1 MYKFW
6 QLHFKMVDE
15 MSCLAFVF
23 NSLDRPTGITDLFYK
38 RDLVYTEAFTYQCA
52 REREREMKM
61 SQPKAWV
68 RLILQ
73 LNASLTLGLLES

>member
-52 REREREMKM
+52 RERDENEPAQGVGEAHIATQCQ
-61 SQPKAWV
+61 SYTGVA
-68 RLILQ
+68 
-73 LNASLTLGLLES
+73 

>member
-52 REREREMKM
+52 GEREMKM